1 MRKFHSSLCLFHPGF
16 LLLKL
21 AIHRIVEEG
30 KGPSL
35 FQSAIFHRL
44 SNIQTFINSSA
55 YEMTIFYF

>member
-21 AIHRIVEEG
+21 AIHRIVEG

-35 FQSAIFHRL
+35 FQSAIFTDY
-44 SNIQTFINSSA
+44 QTFRHLLTVLH
-55 YEMTIFYF
+55 MR